1 MRDER
6 FRRFRPFRDFARS
19 RKAETA
25 LATRFFSRFRHF
37 DGKSE
42 SAAGRIQGHP
52 RRRLFGGLVNA
63 TPLTGARFFRD
74 FEIPFSTKTQ
84 SRNLRVQSFGGARN
98 SGRLRGELGPT
109 GSPRIRIRRTI
120 SKSAKCRR
128 AAEKARMPGPPGQ
141 RPATRHQTMA
151 PTRRGP
157 EKPPRG
163 WLPPTVTFR
172 RNLDISSNIEL
183 RGGIRPYELSQNPKT
198 SNNLENP

>member
-25 LATRFFSRFRHF
+25 LAARFFSRFRDF
-37 DGKSE
+37 DGKSK
-42 SAAGRIQGHP
+42 SADGRIQGHP

-98 SGRLRGELGPT
+98 SGRLRGELGST
-109 GSPRIRIRRTI
+109 GSPKIRMRRTI
-120 SKSAKCRR
+120 SKSAKCRHAAERSTEAR
-128 AAEKARMPGPPGQ
+128 AARAATSDETPDDAAETARPGQ
-141 RPATRHQTMA
+141 TS
-151 PTRRGP
+151 
-157 EKPPRG
+157 PR
-163 WLPPTVTFR
+163 LAVPNCNFSSKS
-172 RNLDISSNIEL
+172 RNLEQYRAEWED
-183 RGGIRPYELSQNPKT
+183 
-198 SNNLENP
+198 